1 MKPRDAALRL
11 KRFEANEKARK
22 VSSLETMIREF
33 EQIATDLSRQIAAE
47 EERTGVRDAGHFA
60 YSTFAKAAALRR
72 KNLLVSVEDLRQ
84 QLEAA
89 RREHEEA
96 AGELKKLEPLEE
108 RNGGDLHRKGDRN
121 RALIG

>member
-1 MKPRDAALRL
+1 MKPRDAALRV
-11 KRFEANEKARK
+11 KRFEVNEKARTV
-22 VSSLETMIREF
+22 VSMESMIGDF
-33 EQIATDLSRQIAAE
+33 ERMANDLARQIAAE
-47 EERTGVRDAGHFA
+47 EERTGVRDASHFA